1 MDYKT
6 YKTDS
11 SEYFEMDQNTGFVK
25 MDVIWAPHFKVG
37 NIIFFH
43 NILFHLLLQITVP
56 LSANEFPA
64 PFENSSPALPFFS
77 TSPRP
82 HPRGMCRGLSHS
94 SEVMEEK

>member
-11 SEYFEMDQNTGFVK
+11 SDYFEMDQNTGFVK

-43 NILFHLLLQITVP
+43 NI
-56 LSANEFPA
+56 
-64 PFENSSPALPFFS
+64 
-77 TSPRP
+77 
-82 HPRGMCRGLSHS
+82 
-94 SEVMEEK
+94 